1 MKGKEDESWLFLS
14 LSLSTNEQLF
24 LEAAEYEG
32 FKEIERCR

>member
-1 MKGKEDESWLFLS
+1 MKGKEDESGLS
-14 LSLSTNEQLF
+14 LSLSTNELF